1 MTFLFQQK
9 VGMLGLKMHPHNSPS
24 QFSMFMYIQRCLYGH
39 GDELKRKLSA
49 SFDILHEILSYTLEH
64 LHL

>member
-1 MTFLFQQK
+1 
-9 VGMLGLKMHPHNSPS
+9 MLGLKMHPQNPPS

-49 SFDILHEILSYTLEH
+49 SFDILHEILSYTPEH
-64 LHL
+64 QHL

>member
-1 MTFLFQQK
+1 
-9 VGMLGLKMHPHNSPS
+9 MLGLKMHPHNSPS

>member
-9 VGMLGLKMHPHNSPS
+9 VGMRSLKMHPHNPPS

-39 GDELKRKLSA
+39 GGELKRKLSA
-49 SFDILHEILSYTLEH
+49 SFDILHEILSYTPEH
-64 LHL
+64 QHL